1 MSVGQV
7 FAFVAGFV
15 ALAAIGAA
23 IGWFMTDSP
32 TPRTVASSS
41 TAATPTNVPSS
52 PSTVP
57 STPPSQTATG
67 TTIPDF
73 NAAGVTFSD
82 ARDKLRDQGLGVALY
97 FDDSGSGATVDH
109 TVPAAGTVVKRGTTV
124 KIYVIGPAPL
134 LSVPDVGGERCAQ
147 GGKDLAAA
155 GLLPSYPDGKEG
167 DVMWTDPAAT
177 DTQTHWNDPIQVHC
191 GTGPIGQPSGNPTDD
206 SPGDGQPSASATP

>member
-23 IGWFMTDSP
+23 IGWWMTDSP

-41 TAATPTNVPSS
+41 TPATPT
-52 PSTVP
+52 TVP
-57 STPPSQTATG
+57 SQSASG

-73 NAAGVTFSD
+73 NADGVTFSD
-82 ARDKLRDQGLGVALY
+82 ARDKLRDQGLGVVLY
-97 FDDSGSGATVDH
+97 FNDGGSGATVDH
-109 TVPAAGTVVKRGTTV
+109 TVPAAGTAVKRGTTV
-124 KIYVIGPAPL
+124 KIYVTGPAPL
-134 LSVPDVGGERCAQ
+134 LSVPDVTGERCAQ

-155 GLLPSYPDGKEG
+155 GLLPSYPDGKVG
-167 DVMWTDPAAT
+167 DVMSTDPSAT

-191 GTGPIGQPSGNPTDD
+191 GTGPIGQPSGDPTG